1 MHRIRRHPLVLC
13 VALATACATNPV
25 TGRQEVSLMSPA
37 RETAVGKQASAQVEQ
52 EIGLVRDPKLEA
64 YVQQIGDRMAKLS
77 PRQDTPYRFAIADMA
92 EANAF
97 ALPGG
102 YVYVSRG
109 LLALANDEDELA
121 GVIGHEIGHVAARHA
136 AQRETRSAGVG
147 LLSMLGTIAAGVMG
161 GAEAASMASQLG
173 QVAGAGLI
181 ASYGRDQERQAD
193 QVGQELAAA
202 GGWDPDG
209 LADFLVT
216 LEREGRMRDGKQ
228 RQPSFLDSHP
238 QPGERA
244 VVARERAP
252 ELQRGAMPRIAK
264 GRTAYLKRID
274 GVMVGP
280 NPAEGVFE
288 ENGRFLHPGL
298 GFAIEF
304 PSGWQT
310 QNQKDVVGAL
320 STQRDAMIL
329 LQMQGRGGDPRE
341 AAQRWAQSNRVQV
354 VQSAPMQIGGYRA
367 YRVLAQA
374 QGEQGVV
381 AADAFFV
388 AHPSGTFSITGL
400 TSPQR
405 HDGWAPTFERVAGSF
420 RSISDAERRRAR
432 PLRLRLA
439 TAREGETIVEVGRRS
454 GNAWKPEQTAVANAI
469 PLDARLAAGQ
479 LVKVAVRD

>member
-1 MHRIRRHPLVLC
+1 MPSILAAL
-13 VALATACATNPV
+13 LATACATNPV

-37 RETAVGKQASAQVEQ
+37 RESALGKQAAAQVEK
-52 EIGLVRDPKLEA
+52 EIGLVRDPALTA
-64 YVQQIGDRMAKLS
+64 YVQQIGARMAKLS
-77 PRQDTPYRFAIADMA
+77 PRKDTPYSFAIADMP

-136 AQRETRSAGVG
+136 AQRETRTAGVG
-147 LLSMLGTIAAGVMG
+147 VLSMLGTIAAAVAG
-161 GAEAASMASQLG
+161 GPQAASMVNQLG

-193 QVGQELAAA
+193 EVGQLLAAE

-216 LEREGRMRDGKQ
+216 LEREGRVREGRQ

-244 VVARERAP
+244 ITARKRAP
-252 ELQRGAMPRIAK
+252 ELPRGATPPIAK
-264 GRTAYLKRID
+264 GRKAYLKKIE
-274 GVMVGP
+274 GLMIGP

-288 ENGRFLHPGL
+288 DGGRFLHPGL

-304 PSGWQT
+304 PSGWAT
-310 QNQKDVVGAL
+310 QNQKTMVGAL
-320 STQRDAMIL
+320 SKQRDAMIL
-329 LQMQGRGGDPRE
+329 LEMQGRGEDPRA
-341 AAQRWAQSNRVQV
+341 AAQQWAQSKRVQV
-354 VQSAPMQIGGYRA
+354 AQSAALSIGGYRA

-374 QGEQGVV
+374 QGQQGVV

-388 AHPSGTFSITGL
+388 AHPAGMFRITGI
-400 TSPQR
+400 TSVQR
-405 HDGWAPTFERVAGSF
+405 HGGWAPTFERVAGSF
-420 RSISDAERRRAR
+420 RAINDAERRRAR

-439 TAREGETIVEVGRRS
+439 TARAGESLVELGRRTN
-454 GNAWKPEQTAVANAI
+454 NAWKPEQTAVANAI
-469 PLDARLAAGQ
+469 EVGKPLASGQ
-479 LVKVAVRD
+479 IVKIAVRE